1 MEADAD
7 LMYVAFDAVCHQ
19 SHEGKEGG
27 GASGDVDGV
36 EGLSA

>member
-1 MEADAD
+1 
-7 LMYVAFDAVCHQ
+7 MYVAFDAVCHQ

-36 EGLSA
+36 E